1 MIAVLIALKD
11 PKDKEKMEKACK
23 AIDEMKRKRYAR
35 KPGTASPV
43 HSLPLEWLNPKEG
56 RHINSIDSLLH
67 HDDLVKEYLKRD
79 SNTSSTQ
86 TRVGREIIERAL
98 FERDIQK
105 FQGEVGSIEADWKGK
120 IYLNNYIQVHFIPS
134 NVTPSMPSTGD
145 TVKFVLSFGLNG
157 PQAWAVVCQPGM
169 DKVRKAEY
177 IRPVKELDT
186 DNQSSDH
193 ESCDEDEVE
202 IYTEGPLYRKIIPKN
217 STQRSR
223 SEWEVHV
230 GEQLQGIVVFTSTK
244 GYGHIQE
251 PTIPETLFFHAAQI
265 VPPVSSLKDL
275 PDNTVVSFTVG
286 KTESRGVR
294 ATNVQVIEVYLILL
308 CTNHS
313 KTNVSVKCCFFL
325 ILHFLQDSAYY
336 LPEIR
341 KHLRDLQDEKGNL
354 VAPAKNR

>member
-1 MIAVLIALKD
+1 MVAVLIALKD
-11 PKDKEKMEKACK
+11 PNDKEKMEKACK
-23 AIDEMKRKRYAR
+23 AIEEMKRKRYVR

-67 HDDLVKEYLKRD
+67 HDDLVKEYLNCN

-98 FERDIQK
+98 FERNIQT
-105 FQGEVGSIEADWKGK
+105 FQGKVGSIEADWKGK

-134 NVTPSMPSTGD
+134 NVIPSMPSTGD
-145 TVKFVLSFGLNG
+145 TVKFALSFGLSG

-169 DKVRKAEY
+169 VKVRKAEN

-186 DNQSSDH
+186 ENQSSGH
-193 ESCDEDEVE
+193 ESCDEEDLE

-217 STQRSR
+217 STQRSQ

-230 GEQLQGIVVFTSTK
+230 GEQLQGIVSFTSTK
-244 GYGHIQE
+244 GYGNIQE
-251 PTIPETLFFHAAQI
+251 PTITERLFFHVSQM

-275 PDNTVVSFTVG
+275 PDNTVVSFTVD

-294 ATNVQVIEVYLILL
+294 ATNVQVIEVLNIALHPSFQKKCFSETDFFSFFML
-308 CTNHS
+308 CRIPLTTYP
-313 KTNVSVKCCFFL
+313 K
-325 ILHFLQDSAYY
+325 
-336 LPEIR
+336 
-341 KHLRDLQDEKGNL
+341 
-354 VAPAKNR
+354 